1 MLFMCLL
8 FLFSLE
14 TFAQKLTVKGIVK
27 DVFGEAVIGAT
38 VLVVNDDTSTGTVTD
53 IDGNFILENVP
64 DGSMLEVRYIGYIS
78 QRQKVEGNKF
88 SCFFFKR
95 RFQNVGRSSSGRLWC
110 TKKISCN
117 CFHR

>member
-1 MLFMCLL
+1 MKNNFLKQNRTRKVMLFMCLL

-14 TFAQKLTVKGIVK
+14 TFAQNLTVKGIVK

-78 QRQKVEGNKF
+78 HRPSVE
-88 SCFFFKR
+88 
-95 RFQNVGRSSSGRLWC
+95 
-110 TKKISCN
+110 
-117 CFHR
+117 